1 MGAKTAMMK
10 REARWV
16 VIQMAHSEEKAR
28 AIRERLTQEGFLVEV
43 RPVSGDV
50 GAQVFEILALS
61 SEAREARSL
70 LAELGL

>member
-16 VIQMAHSEEKAR
+16 VIHIAHSEEKAR
-28 AIRERLTQEGFLVEV
+28 EIKDRLTREGFLVDM
-43 RPVSGDV
+43 RPVSDA
-50 GAQVFEILALS
+50 GAQVFEIIALS

-70 LAELGL
+70 LSALGL

>member
-1 MGAKTAMMK
+1 MMK

-16 VIQMAHSEEKAR
+16 VIHMAHSEEKAR
-28 AIRERLTQEGFLVEV
+28 EIRDRLTQEGFMVEF

-50 GAQVFEILALS
+50 GGQVYEILALS

-70 LAELGL
+70 LSELGL

>member
-1 MGAKTAMMK
+1 MKKRTAL
-10 REARWV
+10 WV

-28 AIRERLTQEGFLVEV
+28 EIQERLTQEGFMVDI

-50 GAQVFEILALS
+50 GGQVFEILALS